1 MDDSGGDWTIQVY
14 GRCSC
19 LESLLKS
26 NSDVV
31 VLLFDLA
38 DAADEG
44 CFINGA
50 LSSYPMSVVDSRDL
64 MAHVVLA
71 RTCF

>member
-1 MDDSGGDWTIQVY
+1 MDDSGGVWTIQVY

-19 LESLLKS
+19 LGLLWKS
-26 NSDVV
+26 DSDVV

-44 CFINGA
+44 
-50 LSSYPMSVVDSRDL
+50 
-64 MAHVVLA
+64 
-71 RTCF
+71 